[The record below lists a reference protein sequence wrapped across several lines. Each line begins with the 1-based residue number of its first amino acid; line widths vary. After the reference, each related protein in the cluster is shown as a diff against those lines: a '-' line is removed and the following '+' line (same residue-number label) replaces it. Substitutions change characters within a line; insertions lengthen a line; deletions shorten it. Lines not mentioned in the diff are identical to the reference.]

1 MEQHMSNEN
10 PNDFHWKNKLEDVGS
25 LREETLTDKNAV
37 WEKLYSRLG
46 QGPYR
51 VRGLWYLAAA
61 CLLLMIMIQVMMT
74 TKNNN
79 SLVKN
84 NSAHVKSKKVIAPE
98 NLPSTETARA
108 DVSFPIIKKNGIT
121 GKRIRPSYEKLR
133 LNDIAKKRQA
143 VAGNSNDQGDRQPA
157 SLISAANAIDSSF
170 KTTLA
175 VAPVKK
181 KLRVVHIN
189 ELGGPDEEA
198 SNTAKSYEYHAF
210 QFKLINKQ
218 VYPYTSLPV
227 NNTGFNL
234 LKLKNAPSN

>member
-1 MEQHMSNEN
+1 MEQRMSNEN

-25 LREETLTDKNAV
+25 LQEETLTDKNAI

-46 QGPYR
+46 QRPHR

-61 CLLLMIMIQVMMT
+61 CLLLLVMIPVTMT

-84 NSAHVKSKKVIAPE
+84 NPVQIKSKKVILPE
-98 NLPSTETARA
+98 ILPSKETALA
-108 DVSFPIIKKNGIT
+108 EVSFPVIKKNKIT
-121 GKRIRPSYEKLR
+121 ERPVRTSYKKSG
-133 LNDIAKKRQA
+133 LNDIAKHTQTVIA
-143 VAGNSNDQGDRQPA
+143 NSNVQKDTQPA
-157 SLISAANAIDSSF
+157 SIISLANAIDSSF

-181 KLRVVHIN
+181 KLKVVHIN
-189 ELGGPDEEA
+189 ELGDPVEEV
-198 SNTAKSYEYHAF
+198 SNTKSYEYHAF

-218 VYPYTSLPV
+218 VATYSSLPV
-227 NNTGFNL
+227 NNTGFNI